1 MIKEQISKAKKEF
14 QYMSITLRKI
24 GYNVSPEG
32 KILILPPVKVK
43 NLNFNKTREAIDKNS
58 AEKI

>member
-43 NLNFNKTREAIDKNS
+43 NNLFQFLQK
-58 AEKI
+58 